1 MDWCSFRLLTAPS
14 GQDTEPVDQKDSRKN
29 DKEWTFPQRS
39 GLERRSKAAEIVSA
53 TVLPLV
59 IFSSFLVLVC
69 LLLFT
74 DCGSE
79 KADSSV
85 FLDSIFDIFEDCGLG
100 GSVSQEQQ
108 QLIRKLSLTINIP
121 PLQSTGTPSNTYII
135 PPWLGWC

>member
-1 MDWCSFRLLTAPS
+1 MDWCSFRLLTAQTGEERR
-14 GQDTEPVDQKDSRKN
+14 GQEGEQQDSSRGGRA
-29 DKEWTFPQRS
+29 WVFPQRS

-74 DCGSE
+74 DCGAE
-79 KADSSV
+79 KGDSSV

-108 QLIRKLSLTINIP
+108 QLIRELLLDNITTS
-121 PLQSTGTPSNTYII
+121 PLLLYY
-135 PPWLGWC
+135 